1 MTHIRELLFWTFL
14 ACLSPLLIVAL
25 VLGFAFVLAAA
36 VPLALAEFVRGGK

>member
-25 VLGFAFVLAAA
+25 VLGFVFVVAAA
-36 VPLALAEFVRGGK
+36 VLLAVAEFVGGGK